1 MLPKPRYSI
10 IIPVLNETAAIND
23 LLTQLLSLDRQEE
36 VEILVID
43 GDPEGKTL
51 RAIARDEVHKILS
64 PQGRGMQMNEG
75 AKIVRGEI
83 LLFLHADT
91 ALPRDALGLID
102 ETMRNQRVVGGAFD
116 LGFRSSRFAFKFIA
130 AVASFRSRLTR
141 VPFGDQALFLRRDY
155 FERIG
160 GYKEIPLMED
170 VEIMNR
176 IKQLGDPIA
185 FIGKPVLTSTRR
197 WEKEGLLRCTL
208 RNWLLQLLYLFGVPP
223 ERLAG
228 YYPAAYAP
236 LSDTTETTAE
246 NRSKRKPRRR
256 PFPLLAALLLLAM
269 ALLPMQSPGQG
280 GNRTLFREDFYTLD
294 RWRPLHFPKIA
305 AHTLYTI
312 ERKDGESVL
321 KAASRASASALV
333 YKETFSVYEYSR
345 ARWRWQVDNV
355 YGNLSPEEKSG
366 DDYPL
371 RVYVTFLYDPVKAAP
386 LERLRYGLAKGL
398 YGEYPPHSTLI
409 YVWASH
415 EGQAGIMASPY
426 TERAKVIALQRGKGK
441 VGTWQTEEV
450 NILEDY
456 RRAFGAEPPASASLA
471 VMNDS
476 DNTGQSAVSYLDFIE
491 VFRDGS

>member
-1 MLPKPRYSI
+1 MLPEPRYSI

-23 LLTQLLSLDRQEE
+23 LLAQLRNLDRQEE

-51 RAIARDEVHKILS
+51 RAIAREDVHKILS
-64 PQGRGMQMNEG
+64 HRGRGRQMNEG
-75 AKIVRGEI
+75 AKIARGEI

-91 ALPRDALGLID
+91 VLPQDALGLID
-102 ETMRNQRVVGGAFD
+102 ETMRDRRVAGGAFD
-116 LGFRSSRFAFKFIA
+116 LGFRTPRFAFKVIA
-130 AVASFRSRLTR
+130 TVASLRSRLTR

-170 VEIMNR
+170 VELMDR
-176 IKQLGDPIA
+176 IRRLGDPIA

-197 WEKEGLLRCTL
+197 WEKDGLLRCTL

-223 ERLAG
+223 ERLARH
-228 YYPAAYAP
+228 YPADHAL
-236 LSDTTETTAE
+236 LSGSPGTPAE
-246 NRSKRKPRRR
+246 SHPSRKPRRS
-256 PFPLLAALLLLAM
+256 PFPFLAALLLLAM

-280 GNRTLFREDFYTLD
+280 GNRILFREDFYTLD
-294 RWRPLHFPKIA
+294 RWRPLYFPKIA

-333 YKETFSVYEYSR
+333 YRETFSVYEYSR
-345 ARWRWQVDNV
+345 ARWRWWVGNV

-371 RVYVTFLYDPVKAAP
+371 RVYVTFLYDPVKAGP

-415 EGQAGIMASPY
+415 EGQAGIMDNPY
-426 TERAKVIALQRGKGK
+426 TERAKMIALQRGKGK

-450 NILEDY
+450 HILEDY
-456 RRAFGAEPPASASLA
+456 RRAFGADPPAAASLA

-476 DNTGQSAVSYLDFIE
+476 DNTGQGAVSYLDFIE

>member
-1 MLPKPRYSI
+1 MLQVPRFSI

-23 LLTQLLSLDRQEE
+23 LLAHLQSLDRQKE

-51 RAIARDEVHKILS
+51 NAIFREDVHRILS
-64 PQGRGMQMNEG
+64 PQGRGRQMNEG
-75 AKIVRGEI
+75 AKKARGEI

-91 ALPRDALGLID
+91 GLPQDALRLID
-102 ETMRNQRVVGGAFD
+102 DTMQNRRVVGGAFD
-116 LGFRSSRFAFKFIA
+116 LGFPSSRFAFRVIA
-130 AVASFRSRLTR
+130 GMASLRSRLTR

-170 VEIMNR
+170 VELMER
-176 IKQLGDPIA
+176 IRRHGDPIA
-185 FIGKPVLTSTRR
+185 IIGKPVLTSTRR
-197 WEKEGLLRCTL
+197 WEKDGLLRCTL
-208 RNWLLQLLYLFGVPP
+208 RNWLLQLFYLFGVPP
-223 ERLAG
+223 ERLARH
-228 YYPAAYAP
+228 YPMHHTLP
-236 LSDTTETTAE
+236 SDSPETSAE
-246 NRSKRKPRRR
+246 PHPSRKHRRR
-256 PFPLLAALLLLAM
+256 PIPFLTAVFLLAM
-269 ALLPMQSPGQG
+269 ALLPMQSPGQV
-280 GNRTLFREDFYTLD
+280 GNRILFREDFDTLD

-305 AHTLYTI
+305 AHTLYTV

-321 KAASRASASALV
+321 KAISRASASALV
-333 YKETFSVYEYSR
+333 YRETYSVYEYPR
-345 ARWRWQVDNV
+345 ARWRWRVDNV
-355 YGNLSPEEKSG
+355 YGNLSPEAKSG

-371 RVYVTFLYDPVKAAP
+371 RVYVTFLYDPVKAGP

-409 YVWASH
+409 YVWASN

-426 TERAKVIALQRGKGK
+426 TEKAKIITLQRGKER

-450 NILEDY
+450 HILEDY
-456 RRAFGAEPPASASLA
+456 RRVFGEDPPMAANLA

-476 DNTGQSAVSYLDFIE
+476 DNTGQGAVSYLDFIE